1 MGVEAIGSVS
11 ALQTKQVQ
19 KVSDYKTAA
28 DNKEVSVPENSA
40 NVDNATVTVAR
51 TETKNQKQGSD
62 ERERQSAN
70 NEKIKKAV
78 EQLNKN
84 LSNSEAIYGIH
95 EESNR
100 VTIKIIDKDSKEVI
114 KELPPEKTLDMIAK
128 VWELAGMLVDE
139 KR

>member
-28 DNKEVSVPENSA
+28 DNKEVSVPENEA
-40 NVDNATVTVAR
+40 NVDNTTVTVAR

-84 LSNSEAIYGIH
+84 LPNSEAIYGIH

>member
-28 DNKEVSVPENSA
+28 DNKEVSVPENGA

-51 TETKNQKQGSD
+51 AETKNQKQGSD